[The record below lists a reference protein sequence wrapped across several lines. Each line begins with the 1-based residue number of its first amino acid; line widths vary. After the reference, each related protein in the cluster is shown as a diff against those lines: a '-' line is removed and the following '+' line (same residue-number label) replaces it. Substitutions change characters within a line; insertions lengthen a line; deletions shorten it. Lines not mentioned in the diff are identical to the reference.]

1 MSHFSAS
8 IHDQPIAEILQLYAH
23 YYLRY
28 IEVIGHAIIFVHEQ
42 IESNKQP
49 YQQRCVE
56 LGNACQYSSALS
68 YLPYLTPTNQ
78 RCDAIAR

>member
-8 IHDQPIAEILQLYAH
+8 IHDLQIVEILQRYAH
-23 YYLRY
+23 YYPRY

-42 IESNKQP
+42 IENNKQP

-56 LGNACQYSSALS
+56 LDNTCQHLSALS
-68 YLPYLTPTNQ
+68 YLTECVP
-78 RCDAIAR
+78 